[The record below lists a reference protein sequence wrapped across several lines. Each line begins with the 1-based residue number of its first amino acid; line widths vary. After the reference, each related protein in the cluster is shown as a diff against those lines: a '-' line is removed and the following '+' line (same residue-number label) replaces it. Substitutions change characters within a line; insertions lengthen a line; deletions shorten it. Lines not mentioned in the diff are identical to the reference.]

1 MAFSGKVQRCFLS
14 GVKPQHSSNLD
25 VARTSIAELATLDP
39 WIAALGYGG
48 APTAS
53 DVAASFAAL
62 AERVA
67 RELRESC
74 ERDAKGA

>member
-53 DVAASFAAL
+53 DVAA
-62 AERVA
+62 
-67 RELRESC
+67 
-74 ERDAKGA
+74 

>member
-1 MAFSGKVQRCFLS
+1 MEFSGKVQRCFLS
-14 GVKPQHSSNLD
+14 GVNPQYPSNLD

-39 WIAALGYGG
+39 WIAAFGHGG

-62 AERVA
+62 AEA
-67 RELRESC
+67 ELRESC
-74 ERDAKGA
+74 ERVAKGA

>member
-1 MAFSGKVQRCFLS
+1 MEFSGKVQRCFFS
-14 GVKPQHSSNLD
+14 GVNPQYPSNLD

-62 AERVA
+62 AEA
-67 RELRESC
+67 ELRESC
-74 ERDAKGA
+74 ERVAKGA